1 MTRGHQWLLFA
12 GIVVAIGGAVGV
24 TQYGLRDEIYPV
36 DVGVKAPNFDAVTL
50 FAHEKRSLADYKGQ
64 VVLVNVWATWCAP
77 CRIEMPSLEALNK
90 EYGPK
95 GLKIIGVNTHDE
107 ATDSTVK
114 AFANGYG
121 LTFDILRDMPAP
133 GRDSMTAIYK
143 VTGYPES
150 FVIDKSGMIRK
161 KWAAYDDW
169 SSQGNRSL
177 IAQLLGLP
185 VPSGAPAVVGGDTAL
200 RPKAR

>member
-1 MTRGHQWLLFA
+1 MTRRQQWLLLGA
-12 GIVVAIGGAVGV
+12 IIVVAVGAIGL
-24 TQYGLRDEIYPV
+24 TTYGLRDEIFPV
-36 DVGVKAPNFDAVTL
+36 DVGVRAPDFEGVTL
-50 FAHEKRSLADYKGQ
+50 FTHEKKSLSDYKGH

-77 CRIEMPSLEALNK
+77 CRIEMPSLERLHR
-90 EYGPK
+90 EFGPK
-95 GLKIIGVNTHDE
+95 GLKIVGVNTHDE
-107 ATDSTVK
+107 ASDSIVQ

-121 LTFDILRDMPAP
+121 LTFDILRDRPSP
-133 GRDSMTAIYK
+133 GRDSMTAVYK

-185 VPSGAPAVVGGDTAL
+185 VPSPISPVGGDAAL
-200 RPKAR
+200 RPRIR

>member
-1 MTRGHQWLLFA
+1 MTRRQQWLLFA
-12 GIVVAIGGAVGV
+12 AIVVVGAGAIGL
-24 TQYGLRDEIYPV
+24 TTYGLRDEIFPV
-36 DVGVKAPNFDAVTL
+36 DVGVTAPDFEAVTL
-50 FAHEKRSLADYKGQ
+50 FAHEKRTLADYKGQ
-64 VVLVNVWATWCAP
+64 VVLLNVWATWCAP

-95 GLKIIGVNTHDE
+95 GLKIIGINTHDE
-107 ATDSTVK
+107 ASDSTVR

-121 LTFDILRDMPAP
+121 LTFDILRDMPAA
-133 GRDSMTAIYK
+133 GKDSMTAIYK
-143 VTGYPES
+143 ITGYPES

-161 KWAAYDDW
+161 KWAASDDW

-185 VPSGAPAVVGGDTAL
+185 VPSPLTPRLADTAL
-200 RPKAR
+200 RPRIR